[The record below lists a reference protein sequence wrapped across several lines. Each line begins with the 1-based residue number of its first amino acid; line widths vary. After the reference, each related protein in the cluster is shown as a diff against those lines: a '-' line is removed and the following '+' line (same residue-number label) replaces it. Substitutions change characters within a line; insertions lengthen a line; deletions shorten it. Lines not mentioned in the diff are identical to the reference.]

1 MKNAHAVLRQHA
13 LRATPQRV
21 VVYES
26 IALLKGH
33 SDVETIYGKVR
44 AKIPNISLATVYAIV
59 ESFRKAGIVA
69 EITIDNGKAS
79 YEQRTD
85 CHHHFMCTS
94 CGKVYD
100 LDIPLCDTVRC
111 RSADG
116 HTIKD
121 FQGYFFGLCKMC
133 KDKAHGSGGD
143 NA

>member
-1 MKNAHAVLRQHA
+1 MKNAHAALRQHA

-26 IALLKGH
+26 IAQLKGH
-33 SDVETIYGKVR
+33 SDVETIYSKVR

-69 EITIDNGKAS
+69 EICIANGKAA

-85 CHHHFMCTS
+85 SPHHFMCHG
-94 CGKVYD
+94 CGKIYD

-111 RSADG
+111 RNADG
-116 HTIKD
+116 HTIHD
-121 FQGYFFGLCKMC
+121 FHGYFYGICKAC
-133 KDKAHGSGGD
+133 KEKDGHA
-143 NA
+143 